1 LFDPAVN
8 DQCGGGQDQQDG
20 KNDQVFLVAVEK
32 HLEGVGPLRDFGK
45 WHWGFCGSAD
55 MVDRNRC
62 CGRPIKAPISPK
74 SMRKSPQT
82 LIFAIWLHGP
92 GDFHRHQ

>member
-45 WHWGFCGSAD
+45 WHGGLLWVGGHGGRESLLRKADQSAD
-55 MVDRNRC
+55 QPEINAEVSANVDFRDL
-62 CGRPIKAPISPK
+62 AS
-74 SMRKSPQT
+74 QT
-82 LIFAIWLHGP
+82 